1 MNLKYFVDPKNNLPS
16 VSLTLMLVSFIL
28 LVVLSTLKAL
38 EHVNSVGAFQELFY
52 ATAALYFGRRVQV
65 NNKLFSSGEP
75 AEKEKKK

>member
-1 MNLKYFVDPKNNLPS
+1 MSLKYFIDPKNKKPS

-28 LVVLSTLKAL
+28 LVILSTLKAL

-65 NNKLFSSGEP
+65 GNKLFSSE
-75 AEKEKKK
+75 EETKK